1 MPPDSSAIDA
11 ALVSLLA
18 ADAELT
24 ALCPDGIYWD
34 VAPEGTQR
42 LVLVSLTAADDE
54 PVFEGRAWEDTLYLV
69 KAVMLSTIANQNV
82 KAAAARIDAV
92 LEGAT
97 LTATGYTT
105 MIVRRERRF
114 RTSEPN
120 PQNPAI
126 QWFHRGGWYRA
137 VMST

>member
-11 ALVSLLA
+11 ALVATLA
-18 ADAELT
+18 ADAQLT

-34 VAPEGTQR
+34 VAPAGMQR
-42 LVLVSLTAADDE
+42 FVLVSLTAADDE
-54 PVFEGRAWEDTLYLV
+54 PVFEGRAWEDMIYLV
-69 KAVMLSTIANQNV
+69 KAVMLSTVANQTS
-82 KAAAARIDAV
+82 KEAAARIDQV

-97 LTATGYTT
+97 LAANGYDT

-114 RTSEPN
+114 RTTEADPRD
-120 PQNPAI
+120 PTI

>member
-18 ADAELT
+18 ADSELT

-54 PVFEGRAWEDTLYLV
+54 PVFEGRAWEDMLYLV
-69 KAVMLSTIANQNV
+69 KAVMLSTIANQNA

-97 LTATGYTT
+97 LTAPGYTT

-126 QWFHRGGWYRA
+126 QWFHRGGWYRV